1 MRAVARAELGAPV
14 ARYLTKRTRLLAA
27 AGNTP
32 SSAERAW
39 PTARRSAKVRA
50 AFAVLIA
57 MNGGARRCM
66 YCEHDRGTD
75 IDHFN
80 PRANAPAL
88 TFSWTNWVLACGDCN
103 GRKRQHF
110 PSGLLDPTA
119 PDYQPDLHLE
129 FLPANGAFDLK
140 TPEARASE
148 PVFGLNEGELQRSRK
163 DVFALYQATIMA
175 FADAKSAGDA
185 TNAAFFKNGV
195 VHGPHPSVLA
205 TIQRW
210 HGGPKR
216 GALHPS
222 CAAAMDAWPEIV
234 SW

>member
-88 TFSWTNWVLACGDCN
+88 TFSWTNWVLACGECN
-103 GRKRQHF
+103 GRKRHHF
-110 PSGLLDPTA
+110 PPGLLDPTA
-119 PDYQPDLHLE
+119 PHYQPDLHLE
-129 FLPANGAFDLK
+129 FLPANGAFNLK

-148 PVFGLNEGELQRSRK
+148 PVFGLNEGELQRSRHRMFI
-163 DVFALYQATIMA
+163 VYQSVIRH
-175 FADAKSAGDA
+175 FADAKVLSDEAE
-185 TNAAFFKNGV
+185 AAFFERAART
-195 VHGPHPSVLA
+195 GPHPSILA

-222 CAAAMDAWPEIV
+222 CAAAMDAWPEIL